1 MEPIAANDSVEI
13 VDAIGLERQ
22 LQQVSSAVADARA
35 GLFGPGSV
43 TWQVNREAAIFLG
56 AGRAL
61 LMQLAHP
68 WVAEAIEQH
77 SDTFANPVG
86 RFHRTFRVM
95 FTMVFGSLDQSLA
108 VARRLHRR
116 HATITGRMASSVG
129 RHPAGSPYMA
139 NAVPALRWVHATLV
153 DSALVAYGLVLPPL
167 SPAEREAYYADSR
180 LLAMMFGIPQADMPA
195 DWADF
200 SAYMDA
206 MASSGAL
213 RVSPS
218 ARIMAGRLLD
228 IADHALPVP
237 IAYKALTASLLPR
250 RLRKAYAL
258 AFGAQ
263 EGRAAR
269 KLVKR
274 MRRIYPHL
282 PGWLRH
288 VGPYHEAIGRL
299 AGRDRPGPMTRVS
312 NRLWMG
318 EANMP
323 AGMGAEVGQDP

>member
-1 MEPIAANDSVEI
+1 MEPTAANDSFEV
-13 VDAIGLERQ
+13 VDAARLDRQ
-22 LQQVSSAVADARA
+22 LQRVSSAVADGRA

-77 SDTFANPVG
+77 SDTFANPIG

-95 FTMVFGSLDQSLA
+95 FTMVFGSLEQSLA
-108 VARRLHRR
+108 VARRLHLR
-116 HATITGRMASSVG
+116 HAAISGTMASSVG
-129 RHPAGSPYMA
+129 RYPAGSPYTA

-153 DSALVAYGLVLPPL
+153 DSALAAYGLVLPPL
-167 SPAEREAYYADSR
+167 GPQEREAYYADSR
-180 LLAMMFGIPQADMPA
+180 VLASLFGLAPADMPGG
-195 DWADF
+195 WADF
-200 SAYMDA
+200 CAYRDN
-206 MASSGAL
+206 MASSGGL
-213 RVSPS
+213 HVSPS

-228 IADHALPVP
+228 FADGRFPVP

-250 RLRKAYAL
+250 WLAKAYAL
-258 AFGAQ
+258 PFGDQ

-269 KLVKR
+269 RLVRR
-274 MRRIYPHL
+274 MRRVYPHL

-299 AGRDRPGPMTRVS
+299 AGRHQPGPVTRLS
-312 NRLWMG
+312 NRVWMG
-318 EANMP
+318 ETSMP
-323 AGMGAEVGQDP
+323 AADPPPKH

>member
-1 MEPIAANDSVEI
+1 MEPIAANDSFEV
-13 VDAIGLERQ
+13 VDAAGLDRQ
-22 LQQVSSAVADARA
+22 LQQACSAVADRRA

-77 SDTFANPVG
+77 SDTFANPIG

-116 HATITGRMASSVG
+116 HGTITGRMASSVG
-129 RHPAGSPYMA
+129 RYPAGSPYMA

-153 DSALVAYGLVLPPL
+153 DSALVAYGLALPPL
-167 SPAEREAYYADSR
+167 SPEEREAYYADSR
-180 LLAMMFGIPQADMPA
+180 RLASLFGIPQAEMPGG
-195 DWADF
+195 WADF
-200 SAYMDA
+200 CAYMDA
-206 MASSGAL
+206 MTSSGSL

-228 IADHALPVP
+228 FADVGFPVP
-237 IAYKALTASLLPR
+237 IAYKALTASLLPPW
-250 RLRKAYAL
+250 LRKAYAL
-258 AFGAQ
+258 PFGAQ
-263 EGRAAR
+263 EGRTAR
-269 KLVKR
+269 KLVR
-274 MRRIYPHL
+274 RVRRIYPHL

-288 VGPYHEAIGRL
+288 VGPYREAIGRL
-299 AGRDRPGPMTRVS
+299 AGRDHSGPVTRLS
-312 NRLWMG
+312 NRVWIG
-318 EANMP
+318 ETSMP
-323 AGMGAEVGQDP
+323 RVTGAEVGRDP

>member
-1 MEPIAANDSVEI
+1 MEPNAANDSFEV
-13 VDAIGLERQ
+13 VDAARLDCQ
-22 LQQVSSAVADARA
+22 LQRVSSAVADRRA
-35 GLFGPGSV
+35 GLFGPDSV

-108 VARRLHRR
+108 AARRLHRR
-116 HATITGRMASSVG
+116 HATITGSMKSSVG
-129 RHPAGSPYMA
+129 CYPAGSPYMA
-139 NAVPALRWVHATLV
+139 NAVPALQWVHATLV

-167 SPAEREAYYADSR
+167 GPQEREAYYADSR
-180 LLAMMFGIPQADMPA
+180 LLASLFGIKPTDMAD
-195 DWADF
+195 DWEGFCD
-200 SAYMDA
+200 YCDD
-206 MASSGAL
+206 MAESGAL
-213 RVSPS
+213 RVSPT

-228 IADHALPVP
+228 IADHALAVP
-237 IAYKALTASLLPR
+237 MAYKALTTSLLPR
-250 RLRKAYAL
+250 WLRKAYAL
-258 AFGAQ
+258 PFGAQ

-269 KLVKR
+269 RLV
-274 MRRIYPHL
+274 RRVRRAYPYL
-282 PGWLRH
+282 PAWLRH
-288 VGPYHEAIGRL
+288 VGPYREAMGRL
-299 AGRDRPGPMTRVS
+299 AGCDHPGPVTRLS

-318 EANMP
+318 ETSMP
-323 AGMGAEVGQDP
+323 AADPPSTD